1 MSISSVSPTL
11 SLRQSVGID
20 IGSEEFFSCLG
31 QEQSDRSVKLNTP
44 RSFANTE
51 SGFPELIQWLKN
63 QGVQPKGCQFVME
76 ATGVY
81 YESLALWLVNQGYE
95 VAVLLP
101 NTVVAFA
108 RSLNQ
113 KTKNDQVDSRTLARM
128 GCERNLDP
136 WRPAPSQYK
145 ALKQLTRHRQK
156 LTHQRAMAK
165 NQLHAAK
172 KEAPASKVVIESYE
186 AIITFFT
193 KQIKE
198 MNQQIKTLFEAHP
211 QMKKDYNFVLSIPS
225 IGPVVA
231 GVILAETQG
240 FHTFRNHK
248 QLVSYAGYDV
258 IQRQSGS
265 SINFQEK
272 ISKKGNVHIRR
283 ILFFPSITVSRYI
296 PDFARMYQRVN
307 EKNPTTKMKG
317 SVALQRKLLVLAYH
331 LVKNQ
336 QEYDPN
342 KHK

>member
-1 MSISSVSPTL
+1 MTSSPGFPTV

-20 IGSEEFFSCLG
+20 IGSKEFFSCLG
-31 QEQSDRSVKLNTP
+31 QEQFDRSVKLNSP
-44 RSFANTE
+44 VSFANTDL
-51 SGFPELIQWLKN
+51 GFPALIQWVKD
-63 QGVQPKGCQFVME
+63 QGAQPKDCQFVME

-81 YESLALWLVNQGYE
+81 YESLALWLVNHGYE
-95 VAVLLP
+95 VSVLLP

-113 KTKNDQVDSRTLARM
+113 KTKNDPVDSRTLARM
-128 GCERNLDP
+128 GCERNLDS
-136 WRPAPSQYK
+136 WRPPLSQYK

-156 LTHQRAMAK
+156 LTKQRAMAK

-172 KEAPASKVVIESYE
+172 KEAPASEVVIESYE
-186 AIITFFT
+186 SIITFFT
-193 KQIKE
+193 GKIKE
-198 MNQQIKTLFEAHP
+198 IDQQIKKLLEAHP
-211 QMKKDYNFVLSIPS
+211 QMKKDYNYVLSIPS

-231 GVILAETQG
+231 GVLLAETQG
-240 FHTFRNHK
+240 FHAFRNHK

-265 SINFQEK
+265 SINFQER
-272 ISKKGNVHIRR
+272 ISKKGNIHIRR
-283 ILFFPSITVSRYI
+283 ILFFPSINVSRYI
-296 PDFARMYQRVN
+296 PDFNRMYQRIN
-307 EKNPTTKMKG
+307 EKNPKTKMKG

-336 QEYDPN
+336 QEYDSE